1 MIARRSVCATSKLE
15 LIDLIET
22 GQDWDR
28 IYLTEILAAES
39 PPPAGKV
46 SLCANIEIL
55 VTLSLVMVVMSILY
69 LKEAGEKGRVKR
81 YKCVM

>member
-39 PPPAGKV
+39 RSPAGKV
-46 SLCANIEIL
+46 SQCSNIEIL
-55 VTLSLVMVVMSILY
+55 VTLSLVMGVNNVF
-69 LKEAGEKGRVKR
+69 EGN
-81 YKCVM
+81 